1 MTRITLSG
9 SVGLGGKNL
18 AADIKTI
25 QRALN
30 QLPSVLPTTPK
41 LAVDG
46 QLREQKNPTQNKM
59 TRR

>member
-18 AADIKTI
+18 ATDIKTI
-25 QRALN
+25 QHALN
-30 QLPSVLPTTPK
+30 QLPSGLPTTPK

-46 QLREQKNPTQNKM
+46 QLSEQKNPT
-59 TRR
+59 